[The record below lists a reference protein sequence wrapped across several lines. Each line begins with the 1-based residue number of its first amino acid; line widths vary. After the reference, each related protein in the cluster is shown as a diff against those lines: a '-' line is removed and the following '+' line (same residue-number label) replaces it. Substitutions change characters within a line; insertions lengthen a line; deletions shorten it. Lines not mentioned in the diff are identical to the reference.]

1 MKKERSCNYAF
12 DFDGV
17 IAKYDGFKGKDV
29 AGEPVPEVVE
39 AIRELKKRG
48 HKIIVY
54 GSTRDND
61 FLKSYC
67 EQHDIPV
74 DYFNENPEVPNSDG
88 RKPVARVYIDDRGL
102 TYKGQSVQELV
113 EEIENFEPYWKNNKQ

>member
-1 MKKERSCNYAF
+1 MSDRSCNYAF

-17 IAKYDGFKGKDV
+17 IAQYTGYKGKDI
-29 AGEPVPEVVE
+29 AGEPVVEVVE

-61 FLKSYC
+61 FLQAYC
-67 EQHDIPV
+67 AKYEIPV
-74 DYFNENPEVPNSDG
+74 DYFNENPEVEHSKG
-88 RKPVARVYIDDRGL
+88 RKPVARVYVDDRAL
-102 TYKGQSVQELV
+102 TYRGQSANDLV
-113 EEIENFEPYWKNNKQ
+113 DEIENFEPYWKTKK

>member
-1 MKKERSCNYAF
+1 MKSTRLSNYAF

-17 IAKYDGFKGKDV
+17 IAQYDGYRGKDH
-29 AGEPVPEVVE
+29 AGPPVKEVVE

-54 GSTRDND
+54 GSTRDNG

-67 EQHDIPV
+67 EKYDIPI
-74 DYFNENPEVPNSDG
+74 DYFNENPEVAPGSD
-88 RKPVARVYIDDRGL
+88 RKPVARVYIDDRAV
-102 TYKGQSVQELV
+102 TYKGQSSQQLV
-113 EEIENFEPYWKNNKQ
+113 DEIENFEPYWKSKK